1 MMGTFPY
8 TTAPPI
14 HRALNAG
21 NETVTSQEQNR
32 SAYMCIYEKVPSP
45 AAQAST
51 DPASD
56 LSKLA
61 TAVASTAA
69 GFTVPAEAAAAVSA
83 AVSAPVTPVPTPAT
97 VAASAA
103 PEGVEGAALAG
114 AGAGAGEDASPA
126 KPYVP
131 CASWTVCM
139 HDLALAHACCKQWL
153 LIPSPPPLLPPL
165 FSQVGW
171 WAVPVVD
178 HGVEG
183 EPWQAA

>member
-97 VAASAA
+97 VAASA
-103 PEGVEGAALAG
+103 PEGVEGAAFAGAG

-131 CASWTVCM
+131 PALDCAHTRV
-139 HDLALAHACCKQWL
+139 L
-153 LIPSPPPLLPPL
+153 
-165 FSQVGW
+165 
-171 WAVPVVD
+171 
-178 HGVEG
+178 
-183 EPWQAA
+183 

>member
-1 MMGTFPY
+1 MGTFPY
-8 TTAPPI
+8 ATAPPI
-14 HRALNAG
+14 HCLLRRASRAG

-97 VAASAA
+97 VTASAA
-103 PEGVEGAALAG
+103 PEGAEGAALAGAG

-131 CASWTVCM
+131 CAMDCGHTRMLSCIWDTPV
-139 HDLALAHACCKQWL
+139 L
-153 LIPSPPPLLPPL
+153 L
-165 FSQVGW
+165 
-171 WAVPVVD
+171 
-178 HGVEG
+178 
-183 EPWQAA
+183 